1 MYLKQF
7 QNLRIMASKLT
18 HIINSVHIIKNNKQI
33 YFWFIW
39 YDIRHQYIPLI
50 MFLQHNKVQKWV
62 LHVTDNYEFKYNLQF
77 LFQKTLFLALKL
89 ITSGIVKMF
98 FNIKKNELPNHHPFL
113 FQAFWNVF
121 ELVILAVSYAIGLMF
136 IWRAVLCVQVL
147 NRISENPTSF
157 VNMHFTVMLDD
168 VSNGHLFNAQFNK
181 K

>member
-7 QNLRIMASKLT
+7 QNLRIMGLKLT
-18 HIINSVHIIKNNKQI
+18 HIINSDHILKNNKQI

-62 LHVTDNYEFKYNLQF
+62 LHVTDNYELKYNLQF

-98 FNIKKNELPNHHPFL
+98 FNIKKMNYPIIILSFFRHFGTCSSWWSWLCRTLSVWCLSGGL
-113 FQAFWNVF
+113 F
-121 ELVILAVSYAIGLMF
+121 
-136 IWRAVLCVQVL
+136 CVYRSWTESVRTRPAL
-147 NRISENPTSF
+147 STCTSPSCW
-157 VNMHFTVMLDD
+157 MM
-168 VSNGHLFNAQFNK
+168 
-181 K
+181 

>member
-18 HIINSVHIIKNNKQI
+18 HIINSDHILKNNKQI

-98 FNIKKNELPNHHPFL
+98 FNIKKKWTTQSSSFPFSG
-113 FQAFWNVF
+113 
-121 ELVILAVSYAIGLMF
+121 ILERVRVGDPGRVVRYRSDVYLEGCSVCTGPEQNQ
-136 IWRAVLCVQVL
+136 WEPDQLCQHALHRHV
-147 NRISENPTSF
+147 
-157 VNMHFTVMLDD
+157 
-168 VSNGHLFNAQFNK
+168 GWCK
-181 K
+181 